1 VLPGPLTAPVVAWL
15 SRWEQPVAA
24 ALLIRV
30 LTWVAGDLHL
40 EEAAESQFPSMRA
53 CFTRR
58 LRPGARPIDDD
69 PRHLVSP
76 CDGQVMAAGPVV
88 SGLLVQAKGLTYT
101 LENLLKDRALTA
113 QCVDGVFI
121 TLRLTPAMYHR
132 FHAPDTATLLDVR
145 HVPGAAWNVN
155 PPTVQWLPR
164 LYVRNTRAVLPF
176 TLHGEPST
184 VVLVPV
190 GAILVSGI
198 VLPVVPGWDNRDR
211 HSQCIVPCRAD
222 LMRGDEI
229 GYFEHG
235 STVIVLASRGV
246 DLVEGI
252 AEGQTVRMG
261 QPLMRRRA
269 AVVPPAHHTGNTTSR
284 VPAAD
289 TSPAPDGGST
299 GTGPRC

>member
-1 VLPGPLTAPVVAWL
+1 MSSPLTSPSPPLQRRFVDACRVLVSNILPGPLTAPVVAWL
-15 SRWEQPVAA
+15 SRWEQPLAA

-53 CFTRR
+53 CFIRR
-58 LRPGARPIDDD
+58 LRPGARPIDAD
-69 PRHLVSP
+69 PQHLVSP
-76 CDGQVMAAGPVV
+76 CDGQVMSAGPVTD
-88 SGLLVQAKGLTYT
+88 GLLVQAQGLTYT
-101 LENLLKDRALTA
+101 LADLLTDRALA
-113 QCVDGVFI
+113 ARCVDGVFV

-132 FHAPDTATLLDVR
+132 FHTPDTATLLDVR

-176 TLHGEPST
+176 ALHGEPST

-198 VLPVVPGWDNRDR
+198 VLPVVPGWAERDR
-211 HSQCIVPCRAD
+211 HAQCVVPGSTP
-222 LMRGDEI
+222 LTRGDEV

-235 STVIVLASRGV
+235 STVIVIASRGV
-246 DLVEGI
+246 VLAEGV
-252 AEGQTVRMG
+252 AAGQTVRMG
-261 QPLMRRRA
+261 EPLLRRVA
-269 AVVPPAHHTGNTTSR
+269 ALVPL
-284 VPAAD
+284 
-289 TSPAPDGGST
+289 SPP
-299 GTGPRC
+299 